1 MLNSFGL
8 RFQMTQ
14 SVPPARAVA
23 KVAKQRGIP
32 SKIVSG
38 FFLKYCNPIFLRV
51 WINECG
57 SSIEFCFEL

>member
-1 MLNSFGL
+1 
-8 RFQMTQ
+8 MTQ

-32 SKIVSG
+32 SKVVSG